1 MQKDH
6 DKPASRRGS
15 PFLNTAQAAHYLGL
29 SRKTL
34 EKLRVIGGGPKFRRH
49 GHHIVYHIDDLD
61 AWSEERAHH
70 TTHAPVH
77 VPEGKN
83 EHV

>member
-1 MQKDH
+1 MNKDD
-6 DKPASRRGS
+6 DKPASRKGS
-15 PFLNTAQAAHYLGL
+15 PFLNTPQAAHYLGL

-34 EKLRVIGGGPKFRRH
+34 EKLRVIGGGPRFRRH
-49 GHHIVYHIDDLD
+49 GHHVVYHIDDLD

-70 TTHAPVH
+70 TTHSPVI
-77 VPEGKN
+77 PPDAKD